1 MSRNLTKEELTA
13 HKDQALMKLDKTIKK
28 YIDSSD
34 HKMTCKADI
43 LSFWIEQY
51 SDYLLS
57 ESSFSP
63 QKLKRY
69 ERGDVIQINLGFRVG
84 SEQGGLHY
92 AVVLDSNNA
101 VNSSV
106 ITIIPLSSKKE
117 TETVVKYDIDLGGDI
132 YTKMKLKNDTLLTS
146 TRKKL
151 EELKKVLYELPDTEK
166 DQDKAPEE
174 SEIVKQLVVRYN
186 VNISAVIRDIKTL
199 EKMKSQIA
207 RMKEGSIALVGQ
219 ITTISKMKIYNPKGT
234 QDTLSGIKLSPTDMD
249 EISDKMKELYFHN
262 FIKKE
267 LTN

>member
-1 MSRNLTKEELTA
+1 MSRDLTKVELIA
-13 HKDQALMKLDKTIKK
+13 HKDAALMKLDKTIKK

-51 SDYLLS
+51 SDYLFS
-57 ESSFSP
+57 EGLFIP

-92 AVVLDSNNA
+92 AVVLDNNNA
-101 VNSSV
+101 VNSSI
-106 ITIIPLSSKKE
+106 ITVIPLSSKKE
-117 TETVVKYDIDLGGDI
+117 TDTITKYDIDLGGDI

-151 EELKKVLYELPDTEK
+151 EELKKDLVELTNTTK
-166 DQDKAPEE
+166 NQDESLDE
-174 SEIVKQLVVRYN
+174 SEMVKQLEARYN
-186 VNISAVIRDIKTL
+186 ININTVKRDINTL
-199 EKMKSQIA
+199 EKMKKQIA

-219 ITTISKMKIYNPKGT
+219 ITTISKMKIYNPKGA

-249 EISDKMKELYFHN
+249 EISNKMKELYFHN
-262 FIKKE
+262 FIKKS
-267 LTN
+267 